1 MVVPEEGFKLLCTIF
16 LLSSIP
22 QTKSVGFN
30 YDGTQTYTFAKYSD
44 NLMYHDFVVRY

>member
-22 QTKSVGFN
+22 QKKFVGFN
-30 YDGTQTYTFAKYSD
+30 YDGTQVKNGFTKIKTD
-44 NLMYHDFVVRY
+44 NYKENI